1 MTDRICR
8 DCVTEWRALPEPKG
22 PVTYRPRPI
31 VKDSGTRCATHWR
44 LEKARRK
51 RAAHENRVQKVY
63 GLGPGDYDRLHEIQ
77 GGKCAICQRST
88 GASKKLA
95 VDHDHRDG
103 HARGLL
109 CSPCNKLLGHLRD
122 DVDAVL
128 RIYTYLSNPPASRL
142 GIVAIHEE
150 NREAE

>member
-1 MTDRICR
+1 M
-8 DCVTEWRALPEPKG
+8 ALPEPKG

-51 RAAHENRVQKVY
+51 KAAHDKRVQKVY
-63 GLGPGDYDRLHEIQ
+63 GLAEGDYDRLYEAQ
-77 GGKCAICQRST
+77 GGKCAICRRST

-103 HARGLL
+103 RARGLL

-128 RIYTYLSNPPASRL
+128 RIYTYLSNSPASRL